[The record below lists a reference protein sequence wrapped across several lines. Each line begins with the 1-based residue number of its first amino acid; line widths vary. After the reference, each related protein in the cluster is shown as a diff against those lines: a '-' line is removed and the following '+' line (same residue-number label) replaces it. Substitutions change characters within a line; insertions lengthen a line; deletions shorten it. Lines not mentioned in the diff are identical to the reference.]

1 MKDII
6 SREEID
12 IMSENNN
19 SNKSSSKNKDDG
31 FIKGVSKEANDFVHN
46 TVDTSGKIL
55 KSITG
60 EGGLIG
66 KTIDS
71 SGNIVKK
78 ASEKGSEAIGKT
90 VDTSSKAFKN
100 IKDKTFNK
108 RK

>member
-1 MKDII
+1 
-6 SREEID
+6 
-12 IMSENNN
+12 MSNEKNNN
-19 SNKSSSKNKDDG
+19 YSKENEQSGKKNDG

-46 TVDTSGKIL
+46 TVDTSGKII

-78 ASEKGSEAIGKT
+78 ASEKGSGAIDKT
-90 VDTSSKAFKN
+90 VDTSSKAFKAIKN
-100 IKDKTFNK
+100 KAFNKKDK
-108 RK
+108 